1 MRRWWVL
8 MMVAVLGALAVVPAA
23 AQAED
28 VLGMFADIPQARTE
42 DGAFV
47 LGDPDA
53 PVTVV
58 VFGDFMCPHCQRY
71 EAQVQTFIDDYVRTG
86 KARLEYR
93 LYAIVHPTYSTYTAQ
108 LAECADAQAIG
119 GFWGAYKVLYALAED
134 SAVGPD
140 SAEVV
145 AERLG
150 ISAEKLDTCAETA
163 TQYETDRLV
172 GQALGVSGTPSVAFR
187 TSEGALGWASVGT
200 EVFNRGGVPLEVL
213 AEVVEAESP
222 DELILVT
229 RSVLSNLLA
238 TEGCVAPCWEGIVP
252 DETAFDE
259 VLPVLRADRQFVEI
273 STQDVPDT
281 GEQVVNWLSLGSG
294 VTEPNAILGGTD
306 GLVDAISVIELAPF
320 TLGNVFGVMGEPD
333 YALVLPSG
341 EAGALFYGF
350 YEARTTIVM
359 AFFDAENGFN
369 ALTSVIG
376 GQFLSADVMK
386 DILVNAA
393 PVDWAGFEAVESY
406 IR

>member
-1 MRRWWVL
+1 
-8 MMVAVLGALAVVPAA
+8 
-23 AQAED
+23 
-28 VLGMFADIPQARTE
+28 
-42 DGAFV
+42 
-47 LGDPDA
+47 
-53 PVTVV
+53 
-58 VFGDFMCPHCQRY
+58 
-71 EAQVQTFIDDYVRTG
+71 
-86 KARLEYR
+86 
-93 LYAIVHPTYSTYTAQ
+93 
-108 LAECADAQAIG
+108 
-119 GFWGAYKVLYALAED
+119 
-134 SAVGPD
+134 
-140 SAEVV
+140 
-145 AERLG
+145 
-150 ISAEKLDTCAETA
+150 
-163 TQYETDRLV
+163 
-172 GQALGVSGTPSVAFR
+172 
-187 TSEGALGWASVGT
+187 
-200 EVFNRGGVPLEVL
+200 
-213 AEVVEAESP
+213 
-222 DELILVT
+222 
-229 RSVLSNLLA
+229 
-238 TEGCVAPCWEGIVP
+238 
-252 DETAFDE
+252 FDE